1 MTAAADAP
9 HADAP
14 PRLRVTGVRKQYPG
28 CLANDDV
35 SLTVM
40 PGEILALLGENGA
53 GKSTLVKVIYGLVAP
68 DAGQIEVDGA
78 PAALSSPAAARAAGI
93 GVVFQH
99 FSLFHSMTVAENIA
113 LGLDTAEARRD
124 VPARIRAIGER
135 YGLAV
140 DPGRVVGD
148 LSVGE
153 QQRVEIV
160 RVLLQDPQVLI
171 FDEPTS
177 VLTPQAIEGL
187 FDTLRRLRAEGRA
200 IVFISHK
207 LEEIRALCDR
217 ATVLRGGRV
226 VGTVPVAGASVNDL
240 ARMMIGQDMPPM
252 GSDHAGRAG
261 PVRLS
266 VHALRMASDT
276 PHGTALDGLTME
288 ARGGEILG
296 IAGVAGNG
304 QEELLAA
311 LSGERLSPDVDDVR
325 IDGQAAGR
333 LSPGARRRLGL
344 GFVPG
349 ERLGRGAVPP
359 MSLAENGFLT
369 AHWRLPMVKRG
380 FIRARDRAAF
390 ADRVIGAFKVATRS
404 RATAAQALSGGN
416 LQRFIV
422 GREILSDPSALVVA
436 YPTWGVDVAAVA
448 AIHAALVELRDR
460 GAAVVVL
467 SEDLDELLSLSD
479 RVAVIYS
486 GRLSVPI
493 PRLDCTPERLG
504 LLMSGAEPLD
514 HAERA
519 AHAA

>member
-1 MTAAADAP
+1 M
-9 HADAP
+9 
-14 PRLRVTGVRKQYPG
+14 R
-28 CLANDDV
+28 
-35 SLTVM
+35 
-40 PGEILALLGENGA
+40 
-53 GKSTLVKVIYGLVAP
+53 
-68 DAGQIEVDGA
+68 GA
-78 PAALSSPAAARAAGI
+78 P
-93 GVVFQH
+93 
-99 FSLFHSMTVAENIA
+99 
-113 LGLDTAEARRD
+113 
-124 VPARIRAIGER
+124 
-135 YGLAV
+135 
-140 DPGRVVGD
+140 GR
-148 LSVGE
+148 
-153 QQRVEIV
+153 
-160 RVLLQDPQVLI
+160 
-171 FDEPTS
+171 
-177 VLTPQAIEGL
+177 
-187 FDTLRRLRAEGRA
+187 
-200 IVFISHK
+200 
-207 LEEIRALCDR
+207 
-217 ATVLRGGRV
+217 
-226 VGTVPVAGASVNDL
+226 
-240 ARMMIGQDMPPM
+240 
-252 GSDHAGRAG
+252 
-261 PVRLS
+261 VRLS
-266 VHALRMASDT
+266 VHALRMAPDT
-276 PHGTALDGLTME
+276 AHGTALDGLTME

-325 IDGQAAGR
+325 IDGHAAGR
-333 LSPGARRRLGL
+333 LSPGARRKLGL

-359 MSLAENGFLT
+359 MSLSENGFLT
-369 AHWRLPMVKRG
+369 AHWRLPMVRRG

-479 RVAVIYS
+479 RVAVIYA

-493 PRLDCTPERLG
+493 PRVDCTPERLG